1 MKKLIAITLTSA
13 ALIASMSA
21 PARAEH
27 GETLIGAVIGTTIG
41 TVIGH
46 EVGGRRGTV
55 IGAVIG
61 AATGATIGRDIGYRH
76 HERVEYY
83 PEPVYRHHERVEYY
97 PEPVYRH
104 PRPVERVIY
113 VPSRRGDDDCD
124 EREHGRWKRHHGHD
138 RGHGRNRHE
147 RRHWN

>member
-13 ALIASMSA
+13 ALIVSMST

-61 AATGATIGRDIGYRH
+61 AATGATIGRDVGYRH
-76 HERVEYY
+76 HERGEYY
-83 PEPVYRHHERVEYY
+83 PEPVYRY
-97 PEPVYRH
+97 PQ
-104 PRPVERVIY
+104 PVERVVY
-113 VPSRRGDDDCD
+113 VPIEEPRVVYAPPGRDYDDCD

-138 RGHGRNRHE
+138 RDHGRDHYE

>member
-13 ALIASMSA
+13 ALMASMST

-55 IGAVIG
+55 IAINFFIVF
-61 AATGATIGRDIGYRH
+61 
-76 HERVEYY
+76 
-83 PEPVYRHHERVEYY
+83 
-97 PEPVYRH
+97 
-104 PRPVERVIY
+104 
-113 VPSRRGDDDCD
+113 SSS
-124 EREHGRWKRHHGHD
+124 
-138 RGHGRNRHE
+138 
-147 RRHWN
+147 

>member
-1 MKKLIAITLTSA
+1 MKKLIAITLTAA

-41 TVIGH
+41 TMIGH

-61 AATGATIGRDIGYRH
+61 AATGATIGHDIGYRH

-83 PEPVYRHHERVEYY
+83 PEPVYRY
-97 PEPVYRH
+97 
-104 PRPVERVIY
+104 PRPVERVVY
-113 VPSRRGDDDCD
+113 VPVEEPRVVYAPPRYDYDDCD
-124 EREHGRWKRHHGHD
+124 EREHGRWKRHRGHD
-138 RGHGRNRHE
+138 RDHGRDRHE
-147 RRHWN
+147 RRDRD

>member
-13 ALIASMSA
+13 ALIVSMNT

-83 PEPVYRHHERVEYY
+83 PEPVYRYPRPLERVVYAPIE
-97 PEPVYRH
+97 EPRVVYDP
-104 PRPVERVIY
+104 PRRDY
-113 VPSRRGDDDCD
+113 DDCD

-138 RGHGRNRHE
+138 RDHGRDHYE

>member
-13 ALIASMSA
+13 ALIAGMSA

-27 GETLIGAVIGTTIG
+27 GETIVGAVIGTTIG

-61 AATGATIGRDIGYRH
+61 AATGATIGHNIGYRH

-83 PEPVYRHHERVEYY
+83 PEPVYRY
-97 PEPVYRH
+97 
-104 PRPVERVIY
+104 PRPVERVVY
-113 VPSRRGDDDCD
+113 VPVEEPRVVYVPGRDYDDCD
-124 EREHGRWKRHHGHD
+124 EHEHGRWKRHDGHG
-138 RGHGRNRHE
+138 RGHGRDRHE
-147 RRHWN
+147 RRRWN